1 MIILL
6 MRFSSAEPFG
16 VHLTFKNKLKNKQ
29 MKQMKNR
36 YAVVE
41 RLRAKILPENR
52 IFVKKN
58 LAISAQV
65 EALLKERNWSQKD
78 LAKKLGKTESEVS
91 RMLSGLHNLTL
102 KSIAKLEAVLEN
114 DIIVTPLE
122 ACEKYRN
129 TKYVTLKIYIPDFQ
143 PEDIASSDYT
153 ETNNIFFPTTF
164 KKAVV

>member
-1 MIILL
+1 
-6 MRFSSAEPFG
+6 
-16 VHLTFKNKLKNKQ
+16 
-29 MKQMKNR
+29 MKNR
-36 YAVVE
+36 NAVVE

-65 EALLKERNWSQKD
+65 EALLKEKNWSQKD

-122 ACEKYRN
+122 VNEKNKNLDLTVAR
-129 TKYVTLKIYIPDFQ
+129 TRHSTARKKI
-143 PEDIASSDYT
+143 SG
-153 ETNNIFFPTTF
+153 
-164 KKAVV
+164 